1 MKFSLTFFLSSLLL
15 FMVSCSSTPNQ
26 NKNKN
31 NLNINLAIQTSNK
44 NKELIIESLF
54 ENNIKFAVNFDER
67 GSYVLHDNLADSK
80 MKYFCNSHLQ
90 DERNLIESSVF
101 KSNQTKNVLVVYS
114 AQYANYVKNLKEEH
128 PDELFIS
135 IDASNY
141 EDKIKEILNVIAS
154 LNKFSIVN
162 KIDRSIKIEHEP
174 RVRKDISKIY
184 FITNYELGKTL
195 VPTFRSYSINMD
207 LYSTSE
213 IFYDASDLKKLADF
227 EDSFIPVS
235 NKYINKIGANDASN
249 IKIKIEKILI
259 EDFLTIENVFQNNLF
274 EENYELNTGNSKIK
288 RNNCVKR
295 DLYLWK
301 VSTNNIINQT

>member
-15 FMVSCSSTPNQ
+15 FMVSCTSIPNQ
-26 NKNKN
+26 NKN
-31 NLNINLAIQTSNK
+31 NLNINLAIKTSNK
-44 NKELIIESLF
+44 NKELIVESLF
-54 ENNIKFAVNFDER
+54 ESNIKFTISFDEL
-67 GSYVLHDNLADSK
+67 GSYELPDNLINSK
-80 MKYFCNSHLQ
+80 MKYFCNSLLQ

-114 AQYANYVKNLKEEH
+114 PQYANYVKNLKEEY
-128 PDELFIS
+128 PNELFLS
-135 IDASNY
+135 IDSSNY
-141 EDKIKEILNVIAS
+141 EDKIEEILHVTSS

-162 KIDRSIKIEHEP
+162 KVDRSIKIEHEP

-195 VPTFRSYSINMD
+195 VPAFRSYSLNID

-235 NKYINKIGANDASN
+235 NKYINKIRADDASN

-274 EENYELNTGNSKIK
+274 AKNYELNTGNAKIRKNNCIK
-288 RNNCVKR
+288 RNLN
-295 DLYLWK
+295 LWK
-301 VSTNNIINQT
+301 VSSNNIISQT

>member
-1 MKFSLTFFLSSLLL
+1 M
-15 FMVSCSSTPNQ
+15 
-26 NKNKN
+26 
-31 NLNINLAIQTSNK
+31 AIKTSNK

-54 ENNIKFAVNFDER
+54 ESNIEFTVSFDEL
-67 GSYVLHDNLADSK
+67 GSYELPDNLINSK
-80 MKYFCNSHLQ
+80 MKYFCNSLLQ

-114 AQYANYVKNLKEEH
+114 PQYANYVKNLKEKY
-128 PDELFIS
+128 PNELFLS
-135 IDASNY
+135 VDSSNY
-141 EDKIKEILNVIAS
+141 EDKIKEILNVISS

-162 KIDRSIKIEHEP
+162 KVDRSIKIEHEP

-195 VPTFRSYSINMD
+195 VPAFRSYTLNID

-249 IKIKIEKILI
+249 IKMKIEKILI

-274 EENYELNTGNSKIK
+274 TKNYELNTGNAKIK
-288 RNNCVKR
+288 RNNCIKR

-301 VSTNNIINQT
+301 VSTNNIVSQT

>member
-15 FMVSCSSTPNQ
+15 FMVSCTSIPNQ
-26 NKNKN
+26 NKN
-31 NLNINLAIQTSNK
+31 NLNINLAIKTSNK

-54 ENNIKFAVNFDER
+54 ESNIEFTVNFDQP
-67 GSYVLHDNLADSK
+67 GSYELPDNLINSK
-80 MKYFCNSHLQ
+80 MKYFCNSLLQ

-114 AQYANYVKNLKEEH
+114 PQYANYVENLKEEY
-128 PDELFIS
+128 PNELFLS
-135 IDASNY
+135 VNSSNY
-141 EDKIKEILNVIAS
+141 ENKIKEILNVISS

-162 KIDRSIKIEHEP
+162 KVDRSIKIEHEP

-195 VPTFRSYSINMD
+195 VPAIRSYTLNID

-235 NKYINKIGANDASN
+235 NKYINKIGSDDASN
-249 IKIKIEKILI
+249 IKIIIEKILI
-259 EDFLTIENVFQNNLF
+259 QDFLTIENVFQNNLF
-274 EENYELNTGNSKIK
+274 TKNYELNTGNTKIK
-288 RNNCVKR
+288 RNNCIKR
-295 DLYLWK
+295 DLDLWK
-301 VSTNNIINQT
+301 VSTNNIVSQT

>member
-15 FMVSCSSTPNQ
+15 FIVSCTSIPNQ
-26 NKNKN
+26 NKS
-31 NLNINLAIQTSNK
+31 NLNIKLVIQTSDK
-44 NKELIIESLF
+44 NKELLIESLF
-54 ENNIKFAVNFDER
+54 ENNIEFTVSFDEQ
-67 GSYVLHDNLADSK
+67 GSYKLPDDLINSE
-80 MKYFCNSHLQ
+80 MKYFCNSLLQ

-101 KSNQTKNVLVVYS
+101 KSNQTENVLVVYS
-114 AQYANYVKNLKEEH
+114 PQYVNYVKNLKEEY
-128 PDELFIS
+128 PNELFLS
-135 IDASNY
+135 VDNSNY
-141 EDKIKEILNVIAS
+141 EEKTKEILNVISS
-154 LNKFSIVN
+154 LNRFSIVN
-162 KIDRSIKIEHEP
+162 KIDKSIKIEHEP

-184 FITNYELGKTL
+184 FVTNYELGKTL
-195 VPTFRSYSINMD
+195 VPTFRSLSLNID

-235 NKYINKIGANDASN
+235 NKYINKISAKDASN

-274 EENYELNTGNSKIK
+274 AKNYELNTGNAKIK
-288 RNNCVKR
+288 RSNCVKR

-301 VSTNNIINQT
+301 VSTNNIISQT

>member
-15 FMVSCSSTPNQ
+15 FIASCTSVPNQ
-26 NKNKN
+26 NED
-31 NLNINLAIQTSNK
+31 NLNINLAVKTSKK

-54 ENNIKFAVNFDER
+54 ESNLEFTVNFDEL
-67 GSYVLHDNLADSK
+67 GSYELSNNLINSK
-80 MKYFCNSHLQ
+80 MKYFCNSLLQ

-114 AQYANYVKNLKEEH
+114 PQYANYVENLKEEY
-128 PDELFIS
+128 PNELFLS
-135 IDASNY
+135 VNSSNY
-141 EDKIKEILNVIAS
+141 ENKIKEMLNVISS

-162 KIDRSIKIEHEP
+162 KVDRSIKIEHEP

-195 VPTFRSYSINMD
+195 VPAFRSYTLNID

-227 EDSFIPVS
+227 EDSFVPVS
-235 NKYINKIGANDASN
+235 NKYINKIGADDASN
-249 IKIKIEKILI
+249 IKIIIEKILI

-274 EENYELNTGNSKIK
+274 TKNYELNTGNAKIK
-288 RNNCVKR
+288 RNNCIKR
-295 DLYLWK
+295 DLDLWK
-301 VSTNNIINQT
+301 VSTNNIISQT

>member
-15 FMVSCSSTPNQ
+15 FMVSCTSIPNQ
-26 NKNKN
+26 NKN
-31 NLNINLAIQTSNK
+31 NLNINLAIKTSNK

-54 ENNIKFAVNFDER
+54 ESNIEFTVNFDEP
-67 GSYVLHDNLADSK
+67 GSYELPDNVINSK
-80 MKYFCNSHLQ
+80 MKYFCNSLLQ

-114 AQYANYVKNLKEEH
+114 PQYANYVENLKEEY
-128 PDELFIS
+128 PNELFLS
-135 IDASNY
+135 VNSSNY
-141 EDKIKEILNVIAS
+141 EDKIKEILNVISS

-162 KIDRSIKIEHEP
+162 KVDRSIKIEHEP

-195 VPTFRSYSINMD
+195 VPAFRSYTLNID

-235 NKYINKIGANDASN
+235 NKYINKIGSDDASN
-249 IKIKIEKILI
+249 IKIIIEKILI
-259 EDFLTIENVFQNNLF
+259 QDFLTIENVFQNNLF
-274 EENYELNTGNSKIK
+274 TKNYELNTGNAKIK
-288 RNNCVKR
+288 RNNCIKR
-295 DLYLWK
+295 DLDLWK
-301 VSTNNIINQT
+301 VSTNNIISQT

>member
-15 FMVSCSSTPNQ
+15 FMVSCTSIPNQ
-26 NKNKN
+26 NKN
-31 NLNINLAIQTSNK
+31 NLNINLAIKTSNK

-54 ENNIKFAVNFDER
+54 ESNIEFTVNFDQP
-67 GSYVLHDNLADSK
+67 GSYELPDNLINSK
-80 MKYFCNSHLQ
+80 MKYFCNSLLQ

-114 AQYANYVKNLKEEH
+114 SQYANYVENLKEEY
-128 PDELFIS
+128 PNELFLS
-135 IDASNY
+135 VNSSNY
-141 EDKIKEILNVIAS
+141 EDKIKEILNVISS

-162 KIDRSIKIEHEP
+162 KVDRSIKIEHEP

-195 VPTFRSYSINMD
+195 VPAIRSYTLNID

-227 EDSFIPVS
+227 EDSYIPVS

-249 IKIKIEKILI
+249 IKINIEKILI

-274 EENYELNTGNSKIK
+274 YENYELNTGNARIK
-288 RNNCVKR
+288 RNNCLKR

-301 VSTNNIINQT
+301 VSTNNIISQT

>member
-15 FMVSCSSTPNQ
+15 FIVSCTSIPNQ
-26 NKNKN
+26 NKS
-31 NLNINLAIQTSNK
+31 NLNINLVIQTSDK
-44 NKELIIESLF
+44 NKELLIESLF
-54 ENNIKFAVNFDER
+54 ENNIEFTVSFDEQ
-67 GSYVLHDNLADSK
+67 GSYKLPDDLINSE
-80 MKYFCNSHLQ
+80 MKYFCNSLLQ

-101 KSNQTKNVLVVYS
+101 KSNQTENVLVVYS
-114 AQYANYVKNLKEEH
+114 PQYVNYVKNLKEEY
-128 PDELFIS
+128 PNELFLS
-135 IDASNY
+135 VDNSNY
-141 EDKIKEILNVIAS
+141 EEKTKEILNVISS
-154 LNKFSIVN
+154 LNRFSIVN
-162 KIDRSIKIEHEP
+162 KIDKSIKIEHEP

-184 FITNYELGKTL
+184 FVTNYELGKTL
-195 VPTFRSYSINMD
+195 VPTFRSLSLNID

-235 NKYINKIGANDASN
+235 NKYINKISAKDASN

-274 EENYELNTGNSKIK
+274 AKNYELNTGNAKIK
-288 RNNCVKR
+288 RSNCVKR

-301 VSTNNIINQT
+301 VSTNNIISQT

>member
-1 MKFSLTFFLSSLLL
+1 MKFSLTFFLGSLLL
-15 FMVSCSSTPNQ
+15 FMVSCTSIPNQ
-26 NKNKN
+26 NKS

-44 NKELIIESLF
+44 NKELIIKSLF
-54 ENNIKFAVNFDER
+54 ESNIEFTISFDEL
-67 GSYVLHDNLADSK
+67 GSYELPDNLIDSK
-80 MKYFCNSHLQ
+80 MKYFCNSLLQ

-114 AQYANYVKNLKEEH
+114 PMYVNYVKNLKEKY
-128 PDELFIS
+128 PNELFLS
-135 IDASNY
+135 VDNSNY
-141 EDKIKEILNVIAS
+141 EDKVKEILNVISS
-154 LNKFSIVN
+154 LDKYNIVN
-162 KIDRSIKIEHEP
+162 KIDKSIKIEHEP
-174 RVRKDISKIY
+174 RVRNDISKIY

-195 VPTFRSYSINMD
+195 VPTFRSYSLNID

-227 EDSFIPVS
+227 EDSYIPVS

-249 IKIKIEKILI
+249 IKINIEKILI

-274 EENYELNTGNSKIK
+274 YEDYELNTGNARIK
-288 RNNCVKR
+288 RNNCLKR

-301 VSTNNIINQT
+301 VSTKNIISLT

>member
-15 FMVSCSSTPNQ
+15 FMVSCTSIPNQ
-26 NKNKN
+26 NKN
-31 NLNINLAIQTSNK
+31 NLNINLAIKTSNK

-54 ENNIKFAVNFDER
+54 ESNIEFTVNFDEL
-67 GSYVLHDNLADSK
+67 GSYELPDNLINSK
-80 MKYFCNSHLQ
+80 MKYFCNSLLQ

-114 AQYANYVKNLKEEH
+114 SQYANYVENLKEEY
-128 PDELFIS
+128 PNELFLS
-135 IDASNY
+135 VDSSNY
-141 EDKIKEILNVIAS
+141 EDKIKEILNVISS

-162 KIDRSIKIEHEP
+162 KVDRSIKIEHEP

-195 VPTFRSYSINMD
+195 VPAFRSYTLNID

-249 IKIKIEKILI
+249 IKIIIEKILI

-274 EENYELNTGNSKIK
+274 TKNYELNTGNAKIK
-288 RNNCVKR
+288 RNNCIKR

-301 VSTNNIINQT
+301 VSTNNIISQT

>member
-15 FMVSCSSTPNQ
+15 FMVSCTSIPNQ
-26 NKNKN
+26 NKN
-31 NLNINLAIQTSNK
+31 NLNINLAIKTSNK

-54 ENNIKFAVNFDER
+54 ESNIEFTVSFDEL
-67 GSYVLHDNLADSK
+67 GSYKLPDNLINSK
-80 MKYFCNSHLQ
+80 MKYFCNSLLQ

-101 KSNQTKNVLVVYS
+101 KSNQTKNILVVYS
-114 AQYANYVKNLKEEH
+114 PQYANYVENLKEEY
-128 PDELFIS
+128 PNELFLS
-135 IDASNY
+135 IDSSNY
-141 EDKIKEILNVIAS
+141 EDKIKEILNVISS

-162 KIDRSIKIEHEP
+162 KVDRSIKIEHEP

-195 VPTFRSYSINMD
+195 VPAIRSYTLNID

-235 NKYINKIGANDASN
+235 NKYINKIGSDDASN
-249 IKIKIEKILI
+249 IKIIIEKILI
-259 EDFLTIENVFQNNLF
+259 QDFLTIENVFQNNLF
-274 EENYELNTGNSKIK
+274 TKNYELNTGNTKIK
-288 RNNCVKR
+288 RNNCIKR
-295 DLYLWK
+295 DLDLWK
-301 VSTNNIINQT
+301 VSTNNIVSQT

>member
-15 FMVSCSSTPNQ
+15 FMVSCTSIPNQ
-26 NKNKN
+26 NKN
-31 NLNINLAIQTSNK
+31 NLNINLAIKTSNK

-54 ENNIKFAVNFDER
+54 ESNIEFTVNFDQP
-67 GSYVLHDNLADSK
+67 GSYELPDNLINSK
-80 MKYFCNSHLQ
+80 MKYFCNSLLQ

-114 AQYANYVKNLKEEH
+114 SQYANYVENLKEEY
-128 PDELFIS
+128 PNELFLS
-135 IDASNY
+135 VNSSNY
-141 EDKIKEILNVIAS
+141 EDKIKEILNVISS

-162 KIDRSIKIEHEP
+162 KVDRSIKIEHEP

-195 VPTFRSYSINMD
+195 VPAIRSYTLNID

-235 NKYINKIGANDASN
+235 NKYINKIRADDASN

-274 EENYELNTGNSKIK
+274 AKNYELNTGNAKIK

-295 DLYLWK
+295 NLFLWK
-301 VSTNNIINQT
+301 VSTNNIISHT

>member
-15 FMVSCSSTPNQ
+15 FMVSCTSVPNQ
-26 NKNKN
+26 NKN
-31 NLNINLAIQTSNK
+31 NLNINLAIKTSNK

-54 ENNIKFAVNFDER
+54 ESNIEFTVNFDEP
-67 GSYVLHDNLADSK
+67 GSYELPDNLINSE
-80 MKYFCNSHLQ
+80 MKYFCNSLLQ

-114 AQYANYVKNLKEEH
+114 PQYANYVKNLKEKY
-128 PDELFIS
+128 PNELFLS
-135 IDASNY
+135 VNNSNY
-141 EDKIKEILNVIAS
+141 EDKIKEILNVISS

-162 KIDRSIKIEHEP
+162 KVDRSIKIEHEP

-195 VPTFRSYSINMD
+195 VPAIRSYTLNID

-235 NKYINKIGANDASN
+235 NKYINKIGSDDASN
-249 IKIKIEKILI
+249 IKI
-259 EDFLTIENVFQNNLF
+259 NNRKNF
-274 EENYELNTGNSKIK
+274 DRGFFNY
-288 RNNCVKR
+288 
-295 DLYLWK
+295 
-301 VSTNNIINQT
+301 

>member
-15 FMVSCSSTPNQ
+15 FMVSCTSIPNQ
-26 NKNKN
+26 NKN
-31 NLNINLAIQTSNK
+31 NLNINLAIKTSNK

-54 ENNIKFAVNFDER
+54 ESNIEFTVNFDQP
-67 GSYVLHDNLADSK
+67 GSYELPDNLINSK
-80 MKYFCNSHLQ
+80 MKYFCNSLLQ

-114 AQYANYVKNLKEEH
+114 PQYANYVENLKEEY
-128 PDELFIS
+128 PNELFLS
-135 IDASNY
+135 VNSSNY
-141 EDKIKEILNVIAS
+141 EDKIKEILNVISS

-162 KIDRSIKIEHEP
+162 KVDRSIKIEHEP

-195 VPTFRSYSINMD
+195 VPAIRSYTLNID

-235 NKYINKIGANDASN
+235 NKYINKIGSDDASN
-249 IKIKIEKILI
+249 IKIIIEKILI
-259 EDFLTIENVFQNNLF
+259 QDFLTIENVFQNNLF
-274 EENYELNTGNSKIK
+274 TKNYELNTGNTKIK
-288 RNNCVKR
+288 RNNCIKR
-295 DLYLWK
+295 DLDLWK
-301 VSTNNIINQT
+301 VSTNNIVSQT

>member
-15 FMVSCSSTPNQ
+15 FMVSCSSIPNQ
-26 NKNKN
+26 NKNN
-31 NLNINLAIQTSNK
+31 SNINLAIKTSNK

-54 ENNIKFAVNFDER
+54 ESNIEFTVNFDELD
-67 GSYVLHDNLADSK
+67 SYELPDNLINSE
-80 MKYFCNSHLQ
+80 MKYFCNSLLQ
-90 DERNLIESSVF
+90 DERSLIESSVF

-114 AQYANYVKNLKEEH
+114 PQYLNYIENLKEEY
-128 PDELFIS
+128 PNELFLS
-135 IDASNY
+135 IDNSNY
-141 EDKIKEILNVIAS
+141 EEKIKEILNVISS
-154 LNKFSIVN
+154 LNRFSIIN
-162 KIDRSIKIEHEP
+162 KIDKSIKIEHEP

-184 FITNYELGKTL
+184 FVTNYELGKTL
-195 VPTFRSYSINMD
+195 VPTFRSYSLNID

-227 EDSFIPVS
+227 EATFIPVS
-235 NKYINKIGANDASN
+235 NKYINKISANDASN

-274 EENYELNTGNSKIK
+274 AKNYELNTGNAKIK

-295 DLYLWK
+295 NLFLWK
-301 VSTNNIINQT
+301 VSTNNIISQT

>member
-15 FMVSCSSTPNQ
+15 FMVSCTSIPNQ
-26 NKNKN
+26 NKN
-31 NLNINLAIQTSNK
+31 NLNINLAIKTSNK
-44 NKELIIESLF
+44 NKELIVESLF
-54 ENNIKFAVNFDER
+54 ESNIKFTISFDEL
-67 GSYVLHDNLADSK
+67 GSYELPDNLINSK
-80 MKYFCNSHLQ
+80 MKYFCNSLLQ

-114 AQYANYVKNLKEEH
+114 SQYANYVENLKEEY
-128 PDELFIS
+128 PNELFLS
-135 IDASNY
+135 VNSSNY
-141 EDKIKEILNVIAS
+141 EDKIKEILNVISS

-162 KIDRSIKIEHEP
+162 KVDRSIKIEHEP

-195 VPTFRSYSINMD
+195 VPAIRSYTLNID

-235 NKYINKIGANDASN
+235 NKYINKIGSDDASN
-249 IKIKIEKILI
+249 IKIIIEKILI
-259 EDFLTIENVFQNNLF
+259 QDFLTIENVFQNNLF
-274 EENYELNTGNSKIK
+274 TKNYELNTGNTKIK
-288 RNNCVKR
+288 RNNCIKR
-295 DLYLWK
+295 DLDLWK
-301 VSTNNIINQT
+301 VSTNNIVSQT

>member
-1 MKFSLTFFLSSLLL
+1 MKFSLTFFLGSLLL
-15 FMVSCSSTPNQ
+15 FMVSCTSIPNQ
-26 NKNKN
+26 NKS

-54 ENNIKFAVNFDER
+54 ESNIEFTISFDEL
-67 GSYVLHDNLADSK
+67 GSYELPDNLIDSK
-80 MKYFCNSHLQ
+80 MKYFCNSLLQ

-101 KSNQTKNVLVVYS
+101 NSNQTKNVLVVYS
-114 AQYANYVKNLKEEH
+114 PKYVNYVKNLKEKY
-128 PDELFIS
+128 PNELFLS
-135 IDASNY
+135 VDNSNY
-141 EDKIKEILNVIAS
+141 EDKVKEILNVISS
-154 LNKFSIVN
+154 LDKYSIVN
-162 KIDRSIKIEHEP
+162 KIDKSIKIEHEP
-174 RVRKDISKIY
+174 RVRNDISKIY

-195 VPTFRSYSINMD
+195 VPTFRSYSLNID

-227 EDSFIPVS
+227 EDSYIPVS

-249 IKIKIEKILI
+249 IKINIEKILI

-274 EENYELNTGNSKIK
+274 YENYELNTGNARIK
-288 RNNCVKR
+288 RNNCLKR

-301 VSTNNIINQT
+301 VSTNNIISQT

>member
-15 FMVSCSSTPNQ
+15 FMVSCTSVPNQ
-26 NKNKN
+26 NKN
-31 NLNINLAIQTSNK
+31 NLNINLAIKTSNK

-54 ENNIKFAVNFDER
+54 ESNIEFTVNFDQP
-67 GSYVLHDNLADSK
+67 GSYELPDNLINSK
-80 MKYFCNSHLQ
+80 MKYFCNSLLQ

-114 AQYANYVKNLKEEH
+114 PQYANYVENLKEEY
-128 PDELFIS
+128 PNELFLS
-135 IDASNY
+135 VNSSNY
-141 EDKIKEILNVIAS
+141 EDKIKEILNVISS

-162 KIDRSIKIEHEP
+162 KVDRSIKIEHEP

-195 VPTFRSYSINMD
+195 VPAIRSYTLNID

-235 NKYINKIGANDASN
+235 NKYINKIGSDDASN
-249 IKIKIEKILI
+249 IKIIIEKILI
-259 EDFLTIENVFQNNLF
+259 QDFLTIENVFQNNLF
-274 EENYELNTGNSKIK
+274 TKNYELNTGNTKIK
-288 RNNCVKR
+288 RNNCIKR
-295 DLYLWK
+295 DLDLWK
-301 VSTNNIINQT
+301 VSTNNIVSQT

>member
-15 FMVSCSSTPNQ
+15 FMVSCTSIPNQ
-26 NKNKN
+26 NKN
-31 NLNINLAIQTSNK
+31 NLNINLAIKTSNK

-54 ENNIKFAVNFDER
+54 ESNIEFTVNFDEP
-67 GSYVLHDNLADSK
+67 GSYELPDNLINSK
-80 MKYFCNSHLQ
+80 MKYFCNSLLQ

-114 AQYANYVKNLKEEH
+114 PQYANYVENLKEEY
-128 PDELFIS
+128 PNELFLS
-135 IDASNY
+135 VNSSNY
-141 EDKIKEILNVIAS
+141 EDKIKEILNVISS

-162 KIDRSIKIEHEP
+162 KVDRSIKIEHEP

-195 VPTFRSYSINMD
+195 VPAIRSYTLNID

-235 NKYINKIGANDASN
+235 NKYINKIGSDDASN
-249 IKIKIEKILI
+249 IKIIIEKILI
-259 EDFLTIENVFQNNLF
+259 QDFLTIENVFQNNLF
-274 EENYELNTGNSKIK
+274 TKNYELNTGNAKIK
-288 RNNCVKR
+288 RNNCIKR
-295 DLYLWK
+295 DLDLWK
-301 VSTNNIINQT
+301 VSTNNIVSQT

>member
-15 FMVSCSSTPNQ
+15 FMVSCTSIPNQ
-26 NKNKN
+26 NKN
-31 NLNINLAIQTSNK
+31 NLNINLAIKTSNK

-54 ENNIKFAVNFDER
+54 ESNIEFTVNFDQP
-67 GSYVLHDNLADSK
+67 GSYELPDNLINSK
-80 MKYFCNSHLQ
+80 MKYFCNSLLQ

-114 AQYANYVKNLKEEH
+114 SQYANYVENLKEEY
-128 PDELFIS
+128 PNELFLS
-135 IDASNY
+135 VNSSNY
-141 EDKIKEILNVIAS
+141 ENKIKEILGVISS

-162 KIDRSIKIEHEP
+162 KVDRSIKIEHEP

-195 VPTFRSYSINMD
+195 VPAIRSYTLNID

-235 NKYINKIGANDASN
+235 NKYINKIGSDDASN
-249 IKIKIEKILI
+249 IKIIIEKILI
-259 EDFLTIENVFQNNLF
+259 QDFLTIENVFQNNLF
-274 EENYELNTGNSKIK
+274 TKNYELNTGNTKIK
-288 RNNCVKR
+288 RNNCIKR
-295 DLYLWK
+295 DLDLWK
-301 VSTNNIINQT
+301 VSTNNIVSQT

>member
-15 FMVSCSSTPNQ
+15 FMVSCTSIPNQ
-26 NKNKN
+26 NKN
-31 NLNINLAIQTSNK
+31 NLNINLAIKTSNK

-54 ENNIKFAVNFDER
+54 ESNIEFTVNFDQP
-67 GSYVLHDNLADSK
+67 GSYELPDNLINSK
-80 MKYFCNSHLQ
+80 MKYFCNSLLQ

-114 AQYANYVKNLKEEH
+114 PQYANYVENLKEEY
-128 PDELFIS
+128 PNELFLS
-135 IDASNY
+135 VNSSNY
-141 EDKIKEILNVIAS
+141 EDKIKEILNVISS

-162 KIDRSIKIEHEP
+162 KVDRSIKIEHEP

-195 VPTFRSYSINMD
+195 VPAFRSYTLNID

-235 NKYINKIGANDASN
+235 NKYINKIGSDDASN
-249 IKIKIEKILI
+249 IKIIIEKILI
-259 EDFLTIENVFQNNLF
+259 QDFLTIENVFQNNLF
-274 EENYELNTGNSKIK
+274 TKNYELNTGNTKIK
-288 RNNCVKR
+288 RNNCIKR
-295 DLYLWK
+295 DLDLWK
-301 VSTNNIINQT
+301 VSTNNIISQT

>member
-15 FMVSCSSTPNQ
+15 FMVSCASIPDQ
-26 NKNKN
+26 NKN
-31 NLNINLAIQTSNK
+31 NLNINLAIKTSNK

-54 ENNIKFAVNFDER
+54 ESDIEFTVSFDEL
-67 GSYVLHDNLADSK
+67 GSYELPDDLINSK
-80 MKYFCNSHLQ
+80 MKYFCNSLLQ

-114 AQYANYVKNLKEEH
+114 PQYANYVKNLKEEY
-128 PDELFIS
+128 PNELFLS
-135 IDASNY
+135 IDSSNY
-141 EDKIKEILNVIAS
+141 EDKIKEILHVTSS

-162 KIDRSIKIEHEP
+162 KVDRNIKIEHEP

-195 VPTFRSYSINMD
+195 VPAFRSYSLNID

-235 NKYINKIGANDASN
+235 NKYINKIRADDASN

-274 EENYELNTGNSKIK
+274 AKNYELNTGNTKIRK
-288 RNNCVKR
+288 NNCIKR
-295 DLYLWK
+295 DLNLWK
-301 VSTNNIINQT
+301 VSTNNIISQT

>member
-15 FMVSCSSTPNQ
+15 FMVSCTSIPNQ
-26 NKNKN
+26 NKN
-31 NLNINLAIQTSNK
+31 NLNINLAIKTSNK

-54 ENNIKFAVNFDER
+54 ESNIEFTVNFDEP
-67 GSYVLHDNLADSK
+67 GSYELPDNVINSK
-80 MKYFCNSHLQ
+80 MKYFCNSLLQ

-114 AQYANYVKNLKEEH
+114 PQYANYVENLKEEY
-128 PDELFIS
+128 PNELFLS
-135 IDASNY
+135 VNSSNY
-141 EDKIKEILNVIAS
+141 EDKIKEILNVISS

-162 KIDRSIKIEHEP
+162 KVDRSIKIEHEP

-195 VPTFRSYSINMD
+195 VPAFRSYTLNID

-235 NKYINKIGANDASN
+235 NKYINKIGSDDASN
-249 IKIKIEKILI
+249 IKIIIEKILI

-274 EENYELNTGNSKIK
+274 TKNYELNTGNTKIK
-288 RNNCVKR
+288 RNNCIKR
-295 DLYLWK
+295 DLDLWK
-301 VSTNNIINQT
+301 VSTNNIVSQT

>member
-1 MKFSLTFFLSSLLL
+1 MKFSLTFFLGSLLL
-15 FMVSCSSTPNQ
+15 FMVSCTSIPNQ
-26 NKNKN
+26 NKS

-54 ENNIKFAVNFDER
+54 ESNIEFTINFDEL
-67 GSYVLHDNLADSK
+67 GSYELPDNLIDSK
-80 MKYFCNSHLQ
+80 MKYFCNSLLQ

-114 AQYANYVKNLKEEH
+114 PQYLNYIENLKEEY
-128 PDELFIS
+128 PNELFLS
-135 IDASNY
+135 IDNSNY
-141 EDKIKEILNVIAS
+141 EEKIKEILNVISS
-154 LNKFSIVN
+154 LNRFSIIN
-162 KIDRSIKIEHEP
+162 KIDKSIKIEHEP

-195 VPTFRSYSINMD
+195 VPTFRSYSLNID

-227 EDSFIPVS
+227 EDSYIPVS

-249 IKIKIEKILI
+249 IKINIEKILI

-274 EENYELNTGNSKIK
+274 YENYELNTGNARIK
-288 RNNCVKR
+288 RNNCLKR

-301 VSTNNIINQT
+301 VSTNNINQT

>member
-15 FMVSCSSTPNQ
+15 FMVSCTSIPNQ
-26 NKNKN
+26 NKN
-31 NLNINLAIQTSNK
+31 NLNINLAIKTSNK

-54 ENNIKFAVNFDER
+54 ESNIEFTVNFDEP
-67 GSYVLHDNLADSK
+67 GSYELPDNVINSK
-80 MKYFCNSHLQ
+80 MKYFCNSLLQ
-90 DERNLIESSVF
+90 DERNLIESAVF

-114 AQYANYVKNLKEEH
+114 PQYANYVENLKEEY
-128 PDELFIS
+128 PNELFLS
-135 IDASNY
+135 VNSSNY
-141 EDKIKEILNVIAS
+141 EDKIKEILNVISS

-162 KIDRSIKIEHEP
+162 KVDRSIKIEHEP

-195 VPTFRSYSINMD
+195 VPAIRSYTLNID

-235 NKYINKIGANDASN
+235 NKYINKIGSDDASN
-249 IKIKIEKILI
+249 IKIIIEKILI
-259 EDFLTIENVFQNNLF
+259 QDFLTIENVFQNNLF
-274 EENYELNTGNSKIK
+274 TKNYELNTGNTKIK
-288 RNNCVKR
+288 RNNCIKR
-295 DLYLWK
+295 DLDLWK
-301 VSTNNIINQT
+301 VSTNNIVSQT

>member
-15 FMVSCSSTPNQ
+15 FMVSCTSIPNQ
-26 NKNKN
+26 NKN
-31 NLNINLAIQTSNK
+31 NLNINLAIKTSNK

-54 ENNIKFAVNFDER
+54 ESNIEFTVNFDEP
-67 GSYVLHDNLADSK
+67 GSYELPDNLINSE
-80 MKYFCNSHLQ
+80 MKYFCNSLLQ

-114 AQYANYVKNLKEEH
+114 PQYANYVKNLKEKY
-128 PDELFIS
+128 PNELFLS
-135 IDASNY
+135 IDSLNY
-141 EDKIKEILNVIAS
+141 EDKIKEILHVTSS
-154 LNKFSIVN
+154 LNKFSVVN
-162 KIDRSIKIEHEP
+162 KVDRSIKIEHEP

-195 VPTFRSYSINMD
+195 VPAIRSYTLNID

-235 NKYINKIGANDASN
+235 NKYINKIGSDDASN
-249 IKIKIEKILI
+249 IKIIIEKILI
-259 EDFLTIENVFQNNLF
+259 QDFLTIENVFQNNLF
-274 EENYELNTGNSKIK
+274 TKNYELNTGNTKIK
-288 RNNCVKR
+288 RNNCIKR
-295 DLYLWK
+295 DLDLWK
-301 VSTNNIINQT
+301 VSTNNIVSQT

>member
-15 FMVSCSSTPNQ
+15 FMVSCTSIPNQ
-26 NKNKN
+26 NKN
-31 NLNINLAIQTSNK
+31 NLNINLAIKTSNK

-54 ENNIKFAVNFDER
+54 KSSIEFTVNFDEP
-67 GSYVLHDNLADSK
+67 GSYELPDNLINSK
-80 MKYFCNSHLQ
+80 MKYFCNSLLQ

-114 AQYANYVKNLKEEH
+114 PQYANYVENLKEKY
-128 PDELFIS
+128 PNELFLS
-135 IDASNY
+135 VNSSNY
-141 EDKIKEILNVIAS
+141 ENKIKEILNVISS

-162 KIDRSIKIEHEP
+162 KVDRGIKIEHEP

-195 VPTFRSYSINMD
+195 VPAFRSYTLNID

-227 EDSFIPVS
+227 EDSFVPVS
-235 NKYINKIGANDASN
+235 NKYINKIGAVDASN
-249 IKIKIEKILI
+249 IKIIIEKILI

-274 EENYELNTGNSKIK
+274 TKNYELNTGNNKIK
-288 RNNCVKR
+288 RNNCIKR
-295 DLYLWK
+295 DLDLWK
-301 VSTNNIINQT
+301 VSTNNIISQT

>member
-1 MKFSLTFFLSSLLL
+1 
-15 FMVSCSSTPNQ
+15 MVSCTSIPNQ
-26 NKNKN
+26 NKN
-31 NLNINLAIQTSNK
+31 NLNINLAIKTSNK

-54 ENNIKFAVNFDER
+54 ESNIEFTVNFDQP
-67 GSYVLHDNLADSK
+67 GSYELPDNLINSK
-80 MKYFCNSHLQ
+80 MKYFCNSLLQ

-114 AQYANYVKNLKEEH
+114 SQYANYVENLKEEY
-128 PDELFIS
+128 PNELFLS
-135 IDASNY
+135 VNSSNY
-141 EDKIKEILNVIAS
+141 EDKIKEILNVISS

-162 KIDRSIKIEHEP
+162 KVDRSIKIEHEP

-195 VPTFRSYSINMD
+195 VPAIRSYTLNID

-235 NKYINKIGANDASN
+235 KKYINKIGSDDASN
-249 IKIKIEKILI
+249 IKIIIEKILI
-259 EDFLTIENVFQNNLF
+259 QDFLTIENVFQNNLF
-274 EENYELNTGNSKIK
+274 TKNYELNTGNTKIK
-288 RNNCVKR
+288 RNNCIKR
-295 DLYLWK
+295 DLDLWK
-301 VSTNNIINQT
+301 VSTNNIVSQT